1 MYVQINTASNY
12 FKCVTSAPCIF
23 QEFRGVCPILSKHF
37 FEKYTFSKSC
47 WQATH
52 IKTAC
57 QAWSSWSMYIKVV
70 HAILIAIKLLVLVL
84 VLLLLLLFYYYYY
97 LLLLLLLLLL
107 FCLYI
112 KIRKIIPTMTMRLP
126 PAKRILC

>member
-1 MYVQINTASNY
+1 
-12 FKCVTSAPCIF
+12 
-23 QEFRGVCPILSKHF
+23 
-37 FEKYTFSKSC
+37 
-47 WQATH
+47 
-52 IKTAC
+52 
-57 QAWSSWSMYIKVV
+57 MYIKVV

-97 LLLLLLLLLL
+97 LLLLLLLQLL